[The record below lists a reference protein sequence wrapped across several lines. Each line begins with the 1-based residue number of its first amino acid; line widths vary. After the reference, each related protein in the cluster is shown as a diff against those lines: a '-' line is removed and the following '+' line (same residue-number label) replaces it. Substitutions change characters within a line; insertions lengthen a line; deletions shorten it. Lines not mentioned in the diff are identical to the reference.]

1 MNLLSEIARMTRRT
15 TALAVLT
22 AMTLGATAGSAF
34 ASKPGGN
41 VASQTAVLAGGCFW
55 GMEDVFEKLQGVTA
69 VEVGYSG
76 GSATTAKYETVS
88 GGTTGHAESVKITYD
103 PATISYDTLLEVYF
117 RVAHDPTERDRQGP
131 DDGTQ
136 YRSSIFY
143 ANETQH
149 HAALAEIATLTRSKA
164 YSNPIVTQVVP
175 LRAFYP
181 AEAYH
186 QHFADKN
193 PNYPYIVAVDAPKV
207 SALRSQFPK
216 LLKATT

>member
-1 MNLLSEIARMTRRT
+1 MNIRSLTARAASRITVLVAF
-15 TALAVLT
+15 TALA
-22 AMTLGATAGSAF
+22 AGATGDSAF
-34 ASKPGGN
+34 AAKPPTGQL
-41 VASQTAVLAGGCFW
+41 QTAVLAGGCFW
-55 GMEDVFEKLQGVTA
+55 GMEDVFEKLQGVSA

-76 GSATTAKYETVS
+76 GSAATANYETVS
-88 GGTTGHAESVKITYD
+88 GGTTGHAESVRITFD
-103 PATISYDTLLEVYF
+103 PARISYDTLLDVYF

-136 YRSSIFY
+136 YRSSIFF

-149 HAALAEIATLTRSKA
+149 RAALSEIATLTRSKA
-164 YSNPIVTQVVP
+164 FASPIVTEVVP

-193 PNYPYIVAVDAPKV
+193 PNYPYIVAIDAPKV
-207 SALRSQFPK
+207 SALRSKFPK
-216 LLKATT
+216 LLKANS